1 MAQPPNNH
9 NPFDP
14 NDPDNGQRPR
24 GNGDGS
30 NQGGEQ
36 PGGNGPGSTGGPG
49 GAGQQGSDYPTFRP
63 YPATPHP
70 EDNTGFGA
78 QGPGTGGAGYAGYGY
93 GQQGAGN
100 QGYGQPGYGH
110 QGQPG
115 VGGNGQGHVTGNG
128 KVDVML
134 AVRWAFK
141 TLFSNALIWILG
153 TFVLFV
159 VSVLVFS
166 LISVVAFST
175 AGPETLAGMTAATS
189 VFTLIVTAVTM
200 VGAVFIYHG
209 ALHQVDKPKIGLGDF
224 FRSLNFWQT
233 IAVLLLVGAATWL
246 ISWLFGLVFPAPALP
261 TDPTAVDAGAGMA
274 QLAGVS
280 LLGTLILLLIQPLHM
295 YMVWYAV
302 DGREGV
308 IGAIVNGFKDG
319 ARNYL
324 PLIAFLIVG
333 TIAVLLAGIV
343 TLGLAL
349 LILGPAWLLAQA
361 HIYRQIARE
370 PYPVA

>member
-1 MAQPPNNH
+1 MTQPPNNH
-9 NPFDP
+9 DPFDP
-14 NDPDNGQRPR
+14 NDPNNGERPWEH
-24 GNGDGS
+24 GDGS
-30 NQGGEQ
+30 NPGGEQ
-36 PGGNGPGSTGGPG
+36 PGGNGPGGGGP
-49 GAGQQGSDYPTFRP
+49 QGPDHPKYRP

-78 QGPGTGGAGYAGYGY
+78 RGYGSGGAGYAGYGFDQQGAGAQGY
-93 GQQGAGN
+93 GQQGY
-100 QGYGQPGYGH
+100 GY

-115 VGGNGQGHVTGNG
+115 AGGNGQGQVTGNG

-141 TLFSNALIWILG
+141 ALFSNALIWILG
-153 TFVLFV
+153 TFGLFV

-175 AGPETLAGMTAATS
+175 MDQDSLAGMTAATS
-189 VFTLIVTAVTM
+189 AFTLVVTAITM
-200 VGAVFIYHG
+200 VVAVFIYHG
-209 ALHQVDKPKIGLGDF
+209 AIRQVEKPKIGLGDF
-224 FRSLNFWQT
+224 FRGLNFWQT
-233 IAVLLLVGAATWL
+233 VAVLLIVGAATWL
-246 ISWLFGLVFPAPALP
+246 ISWLFSLVFPAPVLP
-261 TDPTAVDAGAGMA
+261 ADPAAMDAGAGMV
-274 QLAGVS
+274 QLTGVS

-308 IGAIVNGFKDG
+308 VGAIVHGFKDG

-333 TIAVLLAGIV
+333 TIAVILAGIV

-361 HIYRQIARE
+361 HIYRQIATE